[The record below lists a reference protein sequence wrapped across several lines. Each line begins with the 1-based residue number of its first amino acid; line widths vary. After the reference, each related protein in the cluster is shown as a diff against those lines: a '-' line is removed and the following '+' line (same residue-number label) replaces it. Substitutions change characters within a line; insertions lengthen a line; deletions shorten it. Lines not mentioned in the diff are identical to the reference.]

1 MSNALTQLFQTKVV
15 PGLYQKYFAGLT
27 SAWMENNAIGVDY
40 HGGKYVE
47 MCELDI
53 DGLGNY
59 DRNLGYPGGNITG
72 SKQRFELTMDRGREF
87 KIDSADHD
95 ETGFLVTAAA
105 AMVKF
110 QDKWVIPEVDS
121 YRYSKIYKEV
131 SEKSAANVLPDA
143 IDATKITD
151 QLADDIVQLRDVIGG
166 SVPLVIIMSG
176 NTQKYFGRE
185 FDRSL
190 DYMNFIMGELHT
202 KVKGLDGNPFMIIPS
217 ARLKTAYTYYDGVTP
232 GQQQGGFASATD
244 AEDMKWM
251 ITPMTAP
258 VAVGKIDKMRAFT
271 PEEYQQADAW
281 KVDYRLYH
289 DLWMTQD
296 ACDQTLIRKG
306 EITNA

>member
-1 MSNALTQLFQTKVV
+1 MSNTLTNLFQTKIV
-15 PGLYQKYFAGLT
+15 PGLYRKYYAGLT

-47 MCELDI
+47 MHELDV

-87 KIDSADHD
+87 KIDAADND

-105 AMVKF
+105 AMTKF

-131 SEKSAANVLPDA
+131 NQKASGNVLADA
-143 IDATKITD
+143 IKEDSITD
-151 QLADDIVQLRDVIGG
+151 QLADDITQLRDVI
-166 SVPLVIIMSG
+166 SESTPLVVIMSG
-176 NTQKYFGRE
+176 LTQKYFGRE
-185 FDRSL
+185 FSRSL
-190 DYMNFIMGELHT
+190 DYMSFLMGELHT
-202 KVKGLDGNPFMIIPS
+202 KVKNLDGNPFMIIPS
-217 ARLKTAYTYYDGVTP
+217 ARLKTGYEYLDGVTTA
-232 GQQQGGFASATD
+232 QAAGGFKAATE
-244 AEDMKWM
+244 AKDMKWI

-258 VAVGKIDKMRAFT
+258 VAVGKIDKMRVFT

-281 KVDYRLYH
+281 KVDYRLFH

-296 ACDQTLIRKG
+296 ACDCTLIRTG
-306 EITNA
+306 DITAV

>member
-1 MSNALTQLFQTKVV
+1 MSNALSQLFQTKVV
-15 PGLYQKYFAGLT
+15 PGLYRKYYAGLT

-47 MCELDI
+47 MNELDV

-87 KIDSADHD
+87 KIDAADND

-105 AMVKF
+105 AMAKF

-121 YRYSKIYKEV
+121 YRYSKIYKDV
-131 SEKSAANVLPDA
+131 SAKASANVLPDA
-143 IDATKITD
+143 ISAKTITD
-151 QLADDIVQLRDVIGG
+151 QLADDITQLRDIVGG
-166 SVPLVIIMSG
+166 SVPLVVIMSG
-176 NTQKYFGRE
+176 LTQKYFGRE
-185 FDRSL
+185 FDRGL
-190 DYMNFIMGELHT
+190 DYMNFLMGQLHT
-202 KVKGLDGNPFMIIPS
+202 KVKNLDGNPFMIIPS
-217 ARLKTAYTYYDGVTP
+217 ARLKTEYTYYDGITAS
-232 GQQQGGFASATD
+232 QQQGGFAPKGSAK
-244 AEDMKWM
+244 DMKWI

-258 VAVGKIDKMRAFT
+258 VAVGKIDKMRVFT

-281 KVDYRLYH
+281 KTDYRLYH

-296 ACDQTLIRKG
+296 ACNQTIIRTG
-306 EITNA
+306 DITTV

>member
-1 MSNALTQLFQTKVV
+1 MSNALSQLFQTKVV
-15 PGLYQKYFAGLT
+15 PGLYRKYFAGLT

-40 HGGKYVE
+40 RGGKYVE
-47 MCELDI
+47 MNELDV

-87 KIDSADHD
+87 KIDAADND

-105 AMVKF
+105 AMSKF

-131 SEKSAANVLPDA
+131 KAKKSSNILSDNISAGS
-143 IDATKITD
+143 ITD
-151 QLADDIVQLRDVIGG
+151 QLADDITQLRDVVGG
-166 SVPLVIIMSG
+166 SVPLVVIMSG
-176 NTQKYFGRE
+176 MTQKYLGRD
-185 FDRSL
+185 FARSL
-190 DYMNFIMGELHT
+190 DYMNFIMGQLHT
-202 KVKGLDGNPFMIIPS
+202 KVKNIDGNPFMIIPS
-217 ARLKTAYTYYDGVTP
+217 ARLKTEYKYYDGVTA
-232 GQQQGGFASATD
+232 GQQKGGFAPAPE
-244 AEDMKWM
+244 AKDMLWQ

-258 VAVGKIDKMRAFT
+258 VAVGKIDKMRVFS

-281 KVDYRLYH
+281 KTDYRLYH

-296 ACDQTLIRKG
+296 ACDSTLIRDG
-306 EITNA
+306 SITNA